1 MKENELNCIEDFKQL
16 MRRAMV
22 YAEKAHKFV
31 FDEKTDISIA
41 MSYLNIACSKFAA
54 AESLYYSCYDV
65 LERNEA
71 EAIFHL
77 FEVFMTEFLT
87 NVRTDHSHQWT
98 DIEFEHLKDAFYYSA
113 FAFENK

>member
-1 MKENELNCIEDFKQL
+1 MEENEFNLIEDFKQL

-31 FDEKTDISIA
+31 FDEKTDISLAI
-41 MSYLNIACSKFAA
+41 SYLNVACSKFAS
-54 AESLYYSCYDV
+54 AESLYYARYDV
-65 LERNEA
+65 LERHEA
-71 EAIFHL
+71 ESIFHL

-87 NVRTDHSHQWT
+87 NARTDHSHQWT
-98 DIEFEHLKDAFYYSA
+98 DIEFERLKDAFYYSA